1 MARSLGMKITRKP
14 RNPVLQ
20 HKAAREIVRA
30 KLQPV
35 AEAHARSRQAIVAN
49 WKNQPRFEGKVG
61 VGEKMIYLLVVITN
75 KDQTLLNSRATIGDL
90 WRWLDVTGTR
100 PHRIPLSGRALLVFN
115 WGGPG
120 SYISKTGPGPAR
132 YGGPGTVRGGRM
144 VALAFVNHPGFPA
157 RYFSDAINKDLKG
170 KFDNT
175 VNSGY
180 RQALRETKG

>member
-1 MARSLGMKITRKP
+1 MARSLGMKIIRKT

-20 HKAAREIVRA
+20 YKAAREIVRA

-35 AEAHARSRQAIVAN
+35 AEAHVRSRQAIVAN
-49 WKNQPRFEGKVG
+49 WKNQPKFEGKVG

-75 KDQTLLNSRATIGDL
+75 KDQALTRGGATIGDL
-90 WRWLDVTGTR
+90 WRWLDRTGTR
-100 PHRIPLSGRALLVFN
+100 PHRIPLNGRALLFFE

-132 YGGPGTVRGGRM
+132 YGGPGTVRGGVM

-157 RYFSDAINKDLKG
+157 RHFGDAINKDLKD
-170 KFDNT
+170 KFDNAVT
-175 VNSGY
+175 SGY
-180 RQALRETKG
+180 RQALRETK